1 MSRLLKKCLFLSIGL
16 HILLAAMLIFCTA
29 FFVAK
34 PEKIMPTLSM
44 IAPDVLDNLINP
56 QRVSTP
62 KPIPQPPV
70 RRIVTP
76 TPPRK
81 VTPTPPRK
89 LTPTPPRKL
98 TPTPPR
104 KVTPTPPRKVTPTPP
119 KKETHP
125 SKPSKRK
132 ANLKPERKPI
142 KIAKNTQTTEGAIA
156 RTQNNQPKSPSVN
169 AKDLKNIKNLRTQL
183 SAAINVNVTGANKA
197 AFTSYANFV
206 VGVYRRTWEPLIP
219 SGLARSR
226 IAKVS
231 VIIRR
236 DGRVLSAKITNKTG
250 DAALDRSVQ
259 HALDS
264 VKRIGK
270 PFPSGSKDSKRTFML
285 DFTPRI
291 RGGN

>member
-16 HILLAAMLIFCTA
+16 HILLAAALLICTA
-29 FFVAK
+29 FFVVK

-44 IAPDVLDNLINP
+44 IAPDVLDNLLNP
-56 QRVSTP
+56 RPVSTP
-62 KPIPQPPV
+62 RKNPNPPV

-76 TPPRK
+76 ALPRK
-81 VTPTPPRK
+81 V
-89 LTPTPPRKL
+89 

-119 KKETHP
+119 RKVTPKKQSP
-125 SKPSKRK
+125 SLKPTKSKVTPKPKRK
-132 ANLKPERKPI
+132 TI
-142 KIAKNTQTTEGAIA
+142 KIAQNTQTSKGATG
-156 RTQNNQPKSPSVN
+156 RPKKNTHPKAPPVS
-169 AKDLKNIKNLRTQL
+169 AKQLNTIKSMRNQL
-183 SAAINVNVTGANKA
+183 SAAINVNVAGANAA

-219 SGLARSR
+219 SGLARSS

-231 VIIRR
+231 VTIRS
-236 DGRVLSAKITNKTG
+236 DGRVLSARIIRKTG

-259 HALDS
+259 RALDR
-264 VKRIGK
+264 VKTIGK
-270 PFPSGSKDSKRTFML
+270 SFPPGSKDSQRTFTL

-291 RGGN
+291 RG

>member
-16 HILLAAMLIFCTA
+16 HILLAAALLICTA
-29 FFVAK
+29 FFVVK

-44 IAPDVLDNLINP
+44 IAPDVLDNLLNP
-56 QRVSTP
+56 RPVSTP
-62 KPIPQPPV
+62 RKNLNPPV

-76 TPPRK
+76 ALPRK
-81 VTPTPPRK
+81 V
-89 LTPTPPRKL
+89 

-104 KVTPTPPRKVTPTPP
+104 KVTPTPPRKVTP
-119 KKETHP
+119 KKQSP
-125 SKPSKRK
+125 S
-132 ANLKPERKPI
+132 LKPTKSKVTPKPKRNTI
-142 KIAKNTQTTEGAIA
+142 KIAQNTQTSKGATV
-156 RTQNNQPKSPSVN
+156 RPKKNTHPKAPPVS
-169 AKDLKNIKNLRTQL
+169 AKQLNTIKSMRNQL
-183 SAAINVNVTGANKA
+183 SAAINVNVAGANAA

-231 VIIRR
+231 VTIRR
-236 DGRVLSAKITNKTG
+236 DGRVLSKRIIRKTG

-259 HALDS
+259 RALDR
-264 VKRIGK
+264 VRTIGK
-270 PFPSGSKDSKRTFML
+270 SFPSGSRDPQRTFTL
-285 DFTPRI
+285 DFTPQI

>member
-16 HILLAAMLIFCTA
+16 HILLAAALLICTA
-29 FFVAK
+29 FFVVK

-44 IAPDVLDNLINP
+44 IAPDVLDNLLNP
-56 QRVSTP
+56 RPVSTP
-62 KPIPQPPV
+62 RKNPNPPV

-76 TPPRK
+76 APPRK
-81 VTPTPPRK
+81 V
-89 LTPTPPRKL
+89 

-104 KVTPTPPRKVTPTPP
+104 KVTPTPPRKVTPKKQSPSLKPTKSKVTP
-119 KKETHP
+119 
-125 SKPSKRK
+125 KPKRK
-132 ANLKPERKPI
+132 TI
-142 KIAKNTQTTEGAIA
+142 KIAQNTQTSKGATG
-156 RTQNNQPKSPSVN
+156 RPKKNTHPKAPPVS
-169 AKDLKNIKNLRTQL
+169 AKQLNTIKSMRNQL
-183 SAAINVNVTGANKA
+183 SAAINVNVAGANAA

-231 VIIRR
+231 VTIRS
-236 DGRVLSAKITNKTG
+236 DGRVLSARIIRKTG

-259 HALDS
+259 RALDR
-264 VKRIGK
+264 VKTIGK
-270 PFPSGSKDSKRTFML
+270 SFPLGSKDSQRTFTL

-291 RGGN
+291 RG

>member
-16 HILLAAMLIFCTA
+16 HILLAAALLICTA
-29 FFVAK
+29 FFVVK

-44 IAPDVLDNLINP
+44 IAPDVLDNLLNP
-56 QRVSTP
+56 RPVSTP
-62 KPIPQPPV
+62 RKNPNPPV

-76 TPPRK
+76 APPRK
-81 VTPTPPRK
+81 V
-89 LTPTPPRKL
+89 

-104 KVTPTPPRKVTPTPP
+104 KVTPTPPRKVTP
-119 KKETHP
+119 KKQSP
-125 SKPSKRK
+125 S
-132 ANLKPERKPI
+132 LKPTKSKVTPKPKRNTI
-142 KIAKNTQTTEGAIA
+142 KIAQNTQTSKGATG
-156 RTQNNQPKSPSVN
+156 RPKKNTHPKAPPVS
-169 AKDLKNIKNLRTQL
+169 AKQLNTIKSMRNQL
-183 SAAINVNVTGANKA
+183 SAAINVNVAGANAA

-231 VIIRR
+231 VTIRR
-236 DGRVLSAKITNKTG
+236 DGRVLSARIIRKTG

-259 HALDS
+259 RALDR
-264 VKRIGK
+264 VKTIGK
-270 PFPSGSKDSKRTFML
+270 SFPSGSKDSQRTFTL

-291 RGGN
+291 RG

>member
-16 HILLAAMLIFCTA
+16 HILLAAALLICTA
-29 FFVAK
+29 FFVVK

-44 IAPDVLDNLINP
+44 IAPDVLDNLLNP
-56 QRVSTP
+56 RPVSTP
-62 KPIPQPPV
+62 RKNPNPPV

-76 TPPRK
+76 APPRK
-81 VTPTPPRK
+81 V
-89 LTPTPPRKL
+89 

-104 KVTPTPPRKVTPTPP
+104 KVTPTPPRKVTP
-119 KKETHP
+119 KKQSP
-125 SKPSKRK
+125 S
-132 ANLKPERKPI
+132 LKPTKSKVTPKPKRNTI
-142 KIAKNTQTTEGAIA
+142 KIAQNTQTSKGATG
-156 RTQNNQPKSPSVN
+156 RPKKNTHPKAPPVS
-169 AKDLKNIKNLRTQL
+169 AKQLNTIKSMRNQL
-183 SAAINVNVTGANKA
+183 SAAINVNVAGANAA

-231 VIIRR
+231 VTIRR
-236 DGRVLSAKITNKTG
+236 DGRVLSARIIRKTG

-259 HALDS
+259 RALDR
-264 VKRIGK
+264 VRTIGK
-270 PFPSGSKDSKRTFML
+270 SFPLGSKDSQRTFTL

-291 RGGN
+291 RG

>member
-16 HILLAAMLIFCTA
+16 HILLAAALLICTA
-29 FFVAK
+29 FFVVK

-44 IAPDVLDNLINP
+44 IAPDVLDNLLNP
-56 QRVSTP
+56 RPVSTP
-62 KPIPQPPV
+62 RKNPNPPV

-76 TPPRK
+76 APPRK
-81 VTPTPPRK
+81 V
-89 LTPTPPRKL
+89 

-104 KVTPTPPRKVTPTPP
+104 KVTPTPPRKVTPKKQSPSLKPTKSKVTP
-119 KKETHP
+119 
-125 SKPSKRK
+125 KPKRK
-132 ANLKPERKPI
+132 TI
-142 KIAKNTQTTEGAIA
+142 KIAQNTQTSKGATG
-156 RTQNNQPKSPSVN
+156 RPKKNTHPKAPPVS
-169 AKDLKNIKNLRTQL
+169 AKQLNTIKSMRNQL
-183 SAAINVNVTGANKA
+183 SAAINVNVAGANAA

-231 VIIRR
+231 VTIRR
-236 DGRVLSAKITNKTG
+236 DGRVLSARIIRKTG

-259 HALDS
+259 RALDR
-264 VKRIGK
+264 VKTIGK
-270 PFPSGSKDSKRTFML
+270 SFPLGSKDSQRTFTL

-291 RGGN
+291 RG

>member
-89 LTPTPPRKL
+89 
-98 TPTPPR
+98 
-104 KVTPTPPRKVTPTPP
+104 VTPTPP

-132 ANLKPERKPI
+132 ANLKPERKVI
-142 KIAKNTQTTEGAIA
+142 RSSKNTQTNKGVTS
-156 RTQNNQPKSPSVN
+156 RPQNNQPKSPSVN

>member
-16 HILLAAMLIFCTA
+16 HILLAAVLLICTA

-44 IAPDVLDNLINP
+44 IAPDVLDNLLNP
-56 QRVSTP
+56 QPVSTP
-62 KPIPQPPV
+62 KKNPNPPV

-81 VTPTPPRK
+81 VKPKNQSPALKPTK
-89 LTPTPPRKL
+89 S
-98 TPTPPR
+98 
-104 KVTPTPPRKVTPTPP
+104 KVTP
-119 KKETHP
+119 
-125 SKPSKRK
+125 KPKRK
-132 ANLKPERKPI
+132 TI
-142 KIAKNTQTTEGAIA
+142 KIAQNTQTSKGATG
-156 RTQNNQPKSPSVN
+156 RPKKNTHPKTPPVS
-169 AKDLKNIKNLRTQL
+169 AKQLNTIKSMRNQL
-183 SAAINVNVTGANKA
+183 SAAINVNVAGANAA

-231 VIIRR
+231 VTIRR
-236 DGRVLSAKITNKTG
+236 DGRVLSARIIRKTG

-259 HALDS
+259 RALDR
-264 VKRIGK
+264 VKTIGK
-270 PFPSGSKDSKRTFML
+270 SFPAGSKDLQRTFTL

-291 RGGN
+291 RG

>member
-16 HILLAAMLIFCTA
+16 HILLAAALVFCTA

-34 PEKIMPTLSM
+34 PEKIVPTLSM
-44 IAPDVLDNLINP
+44 IAPDVLDDLLKP
-56 QRVSTP
+56 QRVATP
-62 KPIPQPPV
+62 KPNIKPPV

-81 VTPTPPRK
+81 VTPTPPK
-89 LTPTPPRKL
+89 
-98 TPTPPR
+98 
-104 KVTPTPPRKVTPTPP
+104 KVTPEKQSPGLKPTKSKVTPKP
-119 KKETHP
+119 KRNT
-125 SKPSKRK
+125 
-132 ANLKPERKPI
+132 I
-142 KIAKNTQTTEGAIA
+142 KIAQNTQTSKGATG
-156 RTQNNQPKSPSVN
+156 RPKKNTHPKAPPVSTKQLN
-169 AKDLKNIKNLRTQL
+169 AIKSMRNQL
-183 SAAINVNVTGANKA
+183 SAAINVNVAGANAA

-231 VIIRR
+231 VTIRR
-236 DGRVLSAKITNKTG
+236 DGRVLSTKIIHKTG

-259 HALDS
+259 LALER
-264 VKRIGK
+264 VKTIGK
-270 PFPSGSKDSKRTFML
+270 PFPLGSKDSQRTFTL

-291 RGGN
+291 RG

>member
-16 HILLAAMLIFCTA
+16 HILLAAALLICTA
-29 FFVAK
+29 FFVVK

-44 IAPDVLDNLINP
+44 IAPDVLDNLLNP
-56 QRVSTP
+56 RPVSTP
-62 KPIPQPPV
+62 RKNPNPPV

-76 TPPRK
+76 APPRK
-81 VTPTPPRK
+81 V
-89 LTPTPPRKL
+89 

-104 KVTPTPPRKVTPTPP
+104 KVTPTPPRKVTP
-119 KKETHP
+119 KKQSP
-125 SKPSKRK
+125 S
-132 ANLKPERKPI
+132 LKPTKSKVTPKPKRNTI
-142 KIAKNTQTTEGAIA
+142 KIAQNTQTSKGATG
-156 RTQNNQPKSPSVN
+156 RPKKNTHPKAPPVS
-169 AKDLKNIKNLRTQL
+169 AKQLNTIKSMRNQL
-183 SAAINVNVTGANKA
+183 SAAINVNVAGANAA

-231 VIIRR
+231 VTIRR
-236 DGRVLSAKITNKTG
+236 DGRVLSKRIIRKTG

-259 HALDS
+259 RALDR
-264 VKRIGK
+264 VKTIGK
-270 PFPSGSKDSKRTFML
+270 SFPLGSKDSQRTFTL

-291 RGGN
+291 RG

>member
-16 HILLAAMLIFCTA
+16 HVLLAAALLICTA
-29 FFVAK
+29 FFVVK

-44 IAPDVLDNLINP
+44 IAPDVLDNLLNP
-56 QRVSTP
+56 RPVSTP
-62 KPIPQPPV
+62 RKNPNPPV

-76 TPPRK
+76 APPRK
-81 VTPTPPRK
+81 V
-89 LTPTPPRKL
+89 

-104 KVTPTPPRKVTPTPP
+104 KVTPTPPRKVTPKKQSPSLKPTKSKVTP
-119 KKETHP
+119 
-125 SKPSKRK
+125 KPKRK
-132 ANLKPERKPI
+132 TI
-142 KIAKNTQTTEGAIA
+142 KIAQNTQTSKGTTG
-156 RTQNNQPKSPSVN
+156 RPKKNTHPKAPPVS
-169 AKDLKNIKNLRTQL
+169 AKQLNTIKSMRNQL
-183 SAAINVNVTGANKA
+183 SAAINVNVAGANAA

-231 VIIRR
+231 VTIRR
-236 DGRVLSAKITNKTG
+236 DGRVLSAKIIRKTG

-259 HALDS
+259 RALDH
-264 VKRIGK
+264 VKTIGK
-270 PFPSGSKDSKRTFML
+270 SFPSGSKDSQRTFTL

-291 RGGN
+291 RG

>member
-16 HILLAAMLIFCTA
+16 HILLAAALLICTA
-29 FFVAK
+29 FFVVK

-44 IAPDVLDNLINP
+44 IAPDVLDNLLNP
-56 QRVSTP
+56 RPVSTP
-62 KPIPQPPV
+62 RKNPNPPV

-76 TPPRK
+76 APPRK
-81 VTPTPPRK
+81 V
-89 LTPTPPRKL
+89 

-104 KVTPTPPRKVTPTPP
+104 KVTPTPPRKVTPAPPRKVTP
-119 KKETHP
+119 KKQSPAIKPTK
-125 SKPSKRK
+125 SKVTPKPKRK
-132 ANLKPERKPI
+132 TI
-142 KIAKNTQTTEGAIA
+142 KIAQNTQTSKGATG
-156 RTQNNQPKSPSVN
+156 RPKKNTHPKAPPVS
-169 AKDLKNIKNLRTQL
+169 AKQLNTIKSMRNQL
-183 SAAINVNVTGANKA
+183 SAAINVNVAGANAA

-231 VIIRR
+231 VTIRS
-236 DGRVLSAKITNKTG
+236 DGRVLSARIIRKTG

-259 HALDS
+259 RALDR
-264 VKRIGK
+264 VRTIGK
-270 PFPSGSKDSKRTFML
+270 SFPLGSKDSQRTFTL

-291 RGGN
+291 RG

>member
-16 HILLAAMLIFCTA
+16 HILLAAALLICTA

-44 IAPDVLDNLINP
+44 IAPDVLDNLLNP
-56 QRVSTP
+56 QPVSTP
-62 KPIPQPPV
+62 KKNPNPPV

-76 TPPRK
+76 APPRK
-81 VTPTPPRK
+81 V
-89 LTPTPPRKL
+89 

-119 KKETHP
+119 KKVTPKKQTP
-125 SKPSKRK
+125 SLKPTKSKVTPKPKRK
-132 ANLKPERKPI
+132 TI
-142 KIAKNTQTTEGAIA
+142 KIAQNTQTSKGATV
-156 RTQNNQPKSPSVN
+156 RPKKNTHPKAPPVS
-169 AKDLKNIKNLRTQL
+169 AKQLNNIKSMRNQL
-183 SAAINVNVTGANKA
+183 SAAINVNVTGANAA

-219 SGLARSR
+219 SELARSR

-231 VIIRR
+231 VTIRR
-236 DGRVLSAKITNKTG
+236 DGRVLSAKIIRKTG

-259 HALDS
+259 LALER
-264 VKRIGK
+264 VKTIGK
-270 PFPSGSKDSKRTFML
+270 SFPSGSKDSQRTFTL

-291 RGGN
+291 RG